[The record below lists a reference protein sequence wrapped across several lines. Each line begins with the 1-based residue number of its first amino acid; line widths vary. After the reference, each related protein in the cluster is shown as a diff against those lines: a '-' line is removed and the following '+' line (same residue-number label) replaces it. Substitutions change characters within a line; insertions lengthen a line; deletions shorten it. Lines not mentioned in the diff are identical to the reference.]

1 MVMIATFI
9 YSNNQDPRYTR
20 PPPIRIASY
29 AGATIDNGHTPSI
42 ESKNLLDPMDLL
54 AMNQPRGLSTSRPSS
69 PMRSLSRQGRAKRDE

>member
-1 MVMIATFI
+1 MVMVATYI

-54 AMNQPRGLSTSRPSS
+54 ANQSQGLSTSRPNS
-69 PMRSLSRQGRAKRDE
+69 PMRSLSRQGRSKRDE